1 MKASGGPSNYVH
13 GGLSLQELMVPVVIF
28 DNVRTSSEKYKNN
41 SGKYDH
47 EPVKIELVT
56 ETRNI
61 YGLMPKMEFYQAK
74 PIGVDAVEATY
85 EVVLEDKMG
94 KAISD
99 TKIIVANKTDGDAVN
114 RRFKVVLNINPGTK
128 SDKYYLLVSN
138 QDTHETIIKEEF
150 QVINDFGGDFDF

>member
-1 MKASGGPSNYVH
+1 
-13 GGLSLQELMVPVVIF
+13 
-28 DNVRTSSEKYKNN
+28 
-41 SGKYDH
+41 
-47 EPVKIELVT
+47 
-56 ETRNI
+56 
-61 YGLMPKMEFYQAK
+61 MPKMEFYQAK
-74 PIGVDAVEATY
+74 PLGVDAVEATY